1 MSIYVPLFEIF
12 GSATSLHCVFHV
24 ANGMCSV
31 VDLYGKRV
39 SLIIS
44 RKDWRGFLRRYVIA
58 RFVREVIFRFANFFS
73 PYFCCFTVISIQL
86 GPVKSKLTIFG
97 SPLYSN
103 LYSPIQH
110 TNISR
115 KRASFFVFFFC
126 FCSVFVFF
134 RRFFV
139 SFFFVN
145 VYFYLF
151 LYTIDVINFQG
162 KNNRKML

>member
-1 MSIYVPLFEIF
+1 VCIYVPLFEIF

-58 RFVREVIFRFANFFS
+58 RFVREVIFRFANFFFAIFLLLHCDLNTARPS
-73 PYFCCFTVISIQL
+73 
-86 GPVKSKLTIFG
+86 IFG

-103 LYSPIQH
+103 LYSPIQN

-134 RRFFV
+134 SAFLCFLLFRERVFL
-139 SFFFVN
+139 S
-145 VYFYLF
+145 FYL
-151 LYTIDVINFQG
+151 YH
-162 KNNRKML
+162 